1 MTDFSTFMDR
11 SCGAW
16 VSYRRYLFGRKLA
29 SGEYTTDF
37 TITNTGD
44 NGYSISWVGKTEGVM
59 DLVVDGNKLKRS
71 RTYFGPEDGDTYQ
84 IMTWIDGDAVVFN
97 TAYDGTEY
105 REEIQFLDDDTHMRQ
120 TVGRDQ
126 ESKEVTLVGQYYEIR
141 AHE

>member
-16 VSYRRYLFGRKLA
+16 VSYRRYLFGRKLV

-37 TITNTGD
+37 TITSTGD

-59 DLVVDGNKLKRS
+59 DLVVDGDKLKRS

-84 IMTWIDGDAVVFN
+84 TMTWVDGDAVVFN

-105 REEIQFLDDDTHMRQ
+105 REEIRFLDDDTRLRQ

>member
-37 TITNTGD
+37 TITSTGD

-59 DLVVDGNKLKRS
+59 DLVVDGDKLKRS

-84 IMTWIDGDAVVFN
+84 TMTWIDGDAVVFN

-105 REEIQFLDDDTHMRQ
+105 REEIRFLDDDTRLRQ

-141 AHE
+141 SHE

>member
-37 TITNTGD
+37 TITSTGD

-59 DLVVDGNKLKRS
+59 DLVVDGDKLKRS

-84 IMTWIDGDAVVFN
+84 TMTWIDGDAVVFN

-105 REEIQFLDDDTHMRQ
+105 REEIRFLDDDTRLRQ

-126 ESKEVTLVGQYYEIR
+126 ESKEVTLVGQYWEVR
-141 AHE
+141 KHE